1 MQIKPHAHPREVF
14 KTLAN
19 WEALQEYREQ
29 DIKPKPLPKYIKP
42 EINKHS
48 VGWWNF
54 TKTVLKELKP

>member
-29 DIKPKPLPKYIKP
+29 DMQAQCKPLPKYTPQECKP
-42 EINKHS
+42 KQAGWINFFS
-48 VGWWNF
+48 Q
-54 TKTVLKELKP
+54 LRP